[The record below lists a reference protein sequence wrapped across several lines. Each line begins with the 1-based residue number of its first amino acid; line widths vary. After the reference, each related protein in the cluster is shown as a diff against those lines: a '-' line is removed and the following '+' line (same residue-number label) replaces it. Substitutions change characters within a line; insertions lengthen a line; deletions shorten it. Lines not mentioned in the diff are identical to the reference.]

1 MNFTELSKKLTK
13 KLDNKEKKDN
23 GIYFTPQS
31 IIKRIIDIVKKEKNV
46 KFKNILEPSCGSG
59 EFLNVLRLEFKTA
72 NITGIEFNKTI
83 YNEISQIYNETN
95 IKVLEG
101 DYIKQPCE
109 QYNLIIG
116 NPPYYVMNNKNVP
129 GEYKEYITGRA
140 NIFILFIIKSLNL
153 LVEKGIMAFVLPVSF
168 LNCYYYDKVRKLL
181 NETCKILEIEIC
193 ENDKFLGTQQ
203 KTISLIVQKVKN
215 NNSNYVLEKE
225 GFTVFNTKTGIKKL
239 RELYISSKSLNE
251 MGFNVRVGKVVWNQV
266 KDKLTNDETKTRLIY
281 NSDIINNKLEIKK
294 YKNEAKKNYIDKNGK
309 REALLVVNRG
319 YGKGTYKFSYC
330 LINMDKEYLIENHL
344 ICIESKEEMEKALL
358 LEKYRIIIESLE
370 NDKTIEFVKLYF
382 GNNAIN
388 TTELNYMLPIYL
400 FNTPTNISNTSSI
413 SKS

>member
-1 MNFTELSKKLTK
+1 
-13 KLDNKEKKDN
+13 
-23 GIYFTPQS
+23 
-31 IIKRIIDIVKKEKNV
+31 
-46 KFKNILEPSCGSG
+46 
-59 EFLNVLRLEFKTA
+59 
-72 NITGIEFNKTI
+72 
-83 YNEISQIYNETN
+83 
-95 IKVLEG
+95 
-101 DYIKQPCE
+101 
-109 QYNLIIG
+109 
-116 NPPYYVMNNKNVP
+116 
-129 GEYKEYITGRA
+129 
-140 NIFILFIIKSLNL
+140 
-153 LVEKGIMAFVLPVSF
+153 MAFVLPVSF

-203 KTISLIVQKVKN
+203 KTISLIVQKVNN
-215 NNSNYVLEKE
+215 NNSDYVLEKE
-225 GFTVFNTKTGIKKL
+225 GFTIFNTKTGIKKL

-344 ICIESKEEMEKALL
+344 ICIESKEEIERALL

-388 TTELNYMLPIYL
+388 TTELNYMLPIY
-400 FNTPTNISNTSSI
+400 
-413 SKS
+413 